1 MRSGVLKWCCLL
13 VLSVGFAVHA
23 QDGGGP
29 VDAGAPVVDA
39 GAPAVDAGVSPPQR
53 PPPPPPPTFVEE
65 NFHGTTV
72 LVGTSHYEVAF
83 MLGQGGLLFADGVA
97 PIPLNGVVLRERNGI
112 LSYLLTVFAGQAL
125 SSWAIASSAVDIS
138 NVKTSSSTNIRN
150 NADGSRTA
158 VTTTTTTA
166 DVKQLKSQEQ
176 VDRETESANK
186 SISGGFVGHTFGELA
201 LYADLP
207 ALSGGRPAGAGYE
220 FTFGGHGELFQ
231 LMNLPVVL
239 DIGIHFANVRVK
251 TPFSPGIGG
260 PFLYHSAGGILSRL
274 HVPLTRFA
282 AVSVEWVLNFIS
294 LGYLIDPE
302 DTLATGSRPL
312 SPLRFALDVFAT
324 DRVFLRGEAT
334 FGALGVSDGR
344 LGLSVTAGVRL

>member
-1 MRSGVLKWCCLL
+1 M
-13 VLSVGFAVHA
+13 LSVGFAVHA
-23 QDGGGP
+23 QDAGFDV

-39 GAPAVDAGVSPPQR
+39 GVSSLPQR
-53 PPPPPPPTFVEE
+53 PPPPPPPSFVEE
-65 NFHGTTV
+65 NFHGTGV

-112 LSYLLTVFAGQAL
+112 LSYLLTVLAGQAL
-125 SSWAIASSAVDIS
+125 SSWAIAASAVQVS
-138 NVKTSSSTNIRN
+138 NVQSSSSTNIRY
-150 NADGSRTA
+150 NADGTRDA
-158 VTTTTTTA
+158 ITTTTTTA
-166 DVKQLKSQEQ
+166 DVKVLKSQEQ
-176 VDRETESANK
+176 VDRETEASNK

-201 LYADLP
+201 IYADIP

-231 LMNLPVVL
+231 LMKLPVVL
-239 DIGIHFANVRVK
+239 DVGVHLANVRVK
-251 TPFSPGIGG
+251 TPVSPGLGG

-282 AVSVEWVLNFIS
+282 AISVEWVLNFIS
-294 LGYLIDPE
+294 IGYLIDPE

-312 SPLRFALDVFAT
+312 SPLRFTLDVFAT
-324 DRVFLRGEAT
+324 DHVFLRGEAT